1 MMKFELTLRYLA
13 EKSGIPVW
21 VMGEKGLLACGVKEE
36 YLADESVR
44 ARFLAEVASGCT
56 EGVQVRKLSSG
67 ELYACFS
74 AEAGVYIA
82 GPSYELHPLIGGKR
96 GSAGILFAPAHVKA
110 ALLMMPAVSAAEF
123 CRFVSVLSEVVR
135 GESFDPAALEGET
148 GSEEKY
154 LLLFA
159 GEKPVF
165 ESFVLSYAGGD
176 TFSAISTTSV
186 GAIASRPVVSFSRSA
201 IVS

>member
-21 VMGEKGLLACGVKEE
+21 VLGESGLLACGVKQE

-74 AEAGVYIA
+74 AEDGVYIA

-96 GSAGILFAPAHVKA
+96 GSAGILFAPANVKA

-135 GESFDPAALEGET
+135 GVSFDPAALEGEICT
-148 GSEEKY
+148 WRLADSLDMQLTEALFDIREE
-154 LLLFA
+154 
-159 GEKPVF
+159 E
-165 ESFVLSYAGGD
+165 D
-176 TFSAISTTSV
+176 TYTVNLIIPTLHA
-186 GAIASRPVVSFSRSA
+186 
-201 IVS
+201 